1 MNQPAPAPSPPALPV
16 SLAANPK
23 LSSWLKFSSNGQV
36 TISPGK
42 VEIGQ
47 GIVTALAQ
55 IAADELDID
64 LSRVQMIRAST
75 ATSPNEGVTSG
86 SLSIQQSGRA
96 LRHACAEV
104 RRIFLQQ
111 AAERL
116 GVDIDALDIEDG
128 TISGPGNVR
137 TSYWELAEEV
147 SLDRDAT
154 PGVTPK
160 IASRRAL
167 AGNSIQRID
176 IPDKVLG
183 RPRFIHDQA
192 LAGMLHG
199 RVLRPENAR
208 AKLIELKEDGARA
221 VAGLV
226 AIVRDGSFAGVVSET
241 EHGAEAAL
249 NALRKGASWSDG
261 EPLPDENDLASFL
274 KAQPSESTII
284 DKKTAASP
292 GTAARTIRRQYT
304 RPYIAHA
311 SIAPSCAMAQ
321 WHGDRVHVWTHSQGV
336 YLLRADLALVLK
348 LPVENITVEHME
360 GAGCYGHNAADDVA
374 LDAVLLAKAAGGR
387 PVRVQWSRQGEMSD
401 APFGAAMA
409 IEIEADLD
417 AQGEI
422 IDWRHSIWGNGHV
435 ARPGR
440 AAQPALLAGFEL
452 ANPFPRMIS
461 TNPPQANGGGGD
473 RNSIPLYDFP
483 SWRIESHRLTTM
495 PIRTSALRTLG
506 GQGNVFAIESILDE
520 IAAERGEDPVA
531 FRLRH
536 LRDER
541 AKDVIR
547 AVAARAKWKPEKQ
560 PGIGHGVG
568 FARYKNTGA
577 YCAAIAE
584 IEGAEEISVRK
595 LTLAVDVGEA
605 INPDGVINQIEGGA
619 IQATSWVL
627 KERVRFDRQRIT
639 STSWTEYPILRFSE
653 VPDVEVEVIQRSGYR
668 PGRRRRGCPWPG
680 YGGHRQRRIRRA
692 RRAGARSADHARQDH
707 CRDGI
712 DLMSSLNILS
722 GGAAQGLVGSLTPA
736 FKAQTGFDIAG
747 EFGAVGVMADKLRK
761 GTPADIVI
769 LTAALVAKLAEEKL
783 VVATSIADVGLV
795 ETALAVRTGDP
806 LAAVRD
812 AADLREAL
820 LASDAIFVPD
830 TKASTAGI
838 HVANVLQQ
846 LGIADEV
853 AARLRIFPNGATAM
867 RELAASE
874 ARRPIGCTQSTEII
888 STKGRNPVRFTAA
901 GLRTCDHVH
910 GRHHGRRRPP
920 ATSPGPDR
928 PVDRC
933 RTT

>member
-1 MNQPAPAPSPPALPV
+1 MNQPAPAPSLSALPV

-23 LSSWLKFSSNGQV
+23 LSSWLKFSSDGQV
-36 TISPGK
+36 AISPGK

-55 IAADELDID
+55 IAADELDIG

-75 ATSPNEGVTSG
+75 ASSPNEGVTSG

-96 LRHACAEV
+96 LRHACAEI
-104 RRIFLQQ
+104 RWIFLQQ

-116 GVDIDALDIEDG
+116 GIDIDALEVEDG

-154 PGVTPK
+154 PGITPK

-208 AKLIELKEDGARA
+208 AKLTELKEDGVRT

-274 KAQPSESTII
+274 KAQPSESTVI
-284 DKKTAASP
+284 DKKTAVSP
-292 GTAARTIRRQYT
+292 GAAARTIRRQYT

-360 GAGCYGHNAADDVA
+360 GAGCYGHNSADDVA
-374 LDAVLLAKAAGGR
+374 LDAVLLAKEAGGR
-387 PVRVQWSRQGEMSD
+387 PVRVQWSRHGEMSD

-422 IDWRHSIWGNGHV
+422 IDWRHSIWSNGHA

-506 GQGNVFAIESILDE
+506 AQGNVFAIESILDE

-560 PGIGHGVG
+560 PGVGHGIA

-584 IEGAEEISVRK
+584 IEGAAEISVRK

-627 KERVRFDRQRIT
+627 KERMRFDRQRIT

-653 VPDVEVEVIQRSGYR
+653 VPDVEVEIIQR
-668 PGRRRRGCPWPG
+668 P
-680 YGGHRQRRIRRA
+680 
-692 RRAGARSADHARQDH
+692 D
-707 CRDGI
+707 I
-712 DLMSSLNILS
+712 DP
-722 GGAAQGLVGSLTPA
+722 VG
-736 FKAQTGFDIAG
+736 AG
-747 EFGAVGVMADKLRK
+747 EAAHGPVTSAIANAVFDALGVR
-761 GTPADIVI
+761 
-769 LTAALVAKLAEEKL
+769 
-783 VVATSIADVGLV
+783 
-795 ETALAVRTGDP
+795 
-806 LAAVRD
+806 VRD
-812 AADLREAL
+812 LPITRDRIIAAMDL
-820 LASDAIFVPD
+820 
-830 TKASTAGI
+830 
-838 HVANVLQQ
+838 
-846 LGIADEV
+846 
-853 AARLRIFPNGATAM
+853 
-867 RELAASE
+867 
-874 ARRPIGCTQSTEII
+874 
-888 STKGRNPVRFTAA
+888 
-901 GLRTCDHVH
+901 
-910 GRHHGRRRPP
+910 
-920 ATSPGPDR
+920 TS
-928 PVDRC
+928 
-933 RTT
+933 

>member
-1 MNQPAPAPSPPALPV
+1 MNQPTPSPPALPV

-23 LSSWLKFSSNGQV
+23 LSAWLKFSSTGQV
-36 TISPGK
+36 TVSPGK

-64 LSRVQMIRAST
+64 LSRVQIIRAST

-96 LRHACAEV
+96 MRYACAEV

-116 GVDIDALDIEDG
+116 GVDADALDIEDG

-137 TSYWELAEEV
+137 TSYWELADEV

-160 IASRRAL
+160 SVSSRTL
-167 AGNSIQRID
+167 AGSSVQRID

-192 LAGMLHG
+192 LANMLHG
-199 RVLRPENAR
+199 RVLRPDNAR
-208 AKLIELKEDGARA
+208 AKLTGLKEDGARA

-226 AIVRDGSFAGVVSET
+226 AIVRDGNFAGVVSET

-249 NALRKGASWSDG
+249 AALRKGASWSDG

-274 KAQPSESTII
+274 KAQPVESTVINQ
-284 DKKTAASP
+284 KAAASP
-292 GTAARTIRRQYT
+292 ETAARTIKRQYT

-321 WHGDRVHVWTHSQGV
+321 WDGDRLHVWTHSQGV

-374 LDAVLLAKAAGGR
+374 LDAALLARAADGR

-409 IEIEADLD
+409 IEVEADLD

-422 IDWRHSIWGNGHV
+422 VDWRHSIWGNGHV

-440 AAQPALLAGFEL
+440 AAQPALLAGYEL
-452 ANPFPRMIS
+452 ANPFPRMVS
-461 TNPPQANGGGGD
+461 TNPPQANGGGSD

-483 SWRIESHRLTTM
+483 SWRIECHRLTTM

-520 IAAERGEDPVA
+520 IAAERREDPVA

-541 AKDVIR
+541 ARDVIR
-547 AVAARAKWKPEKQ
+547 AVAKRAQWKPQKQ
-560 PGIGHGVG
+560 PGIGHGIG
-568 FARYKNTGA
+568 FGRYKNTGA

-584 IEGAEEISVRK
+584 IEGAEEITVRK

-639 STSWTEYPILRFSE
+639 STSWTDYPILRFSE
-653 VPDVEVEVIQRSGYR
+653 VPDVEVEVIQRSD
-668 PGRRRRGCPWPG
+668 
-680 YGGHRQRRIRRA
+680 
-692 RRAGARSADHARQDH
+692 ADP
-707 CRDGI
+707 
-712 DLMSSLNILS
+712 
-722 GGAAQGLVGSLTPA
+722 VG
-736 FKAQTGFDIAG
+736 AG
-747 EFGAVGVMADKLRK
+747 EAAHGPV
-761 GTPADIVI
+761 
-769 LTAALVAKLAEEKL
+769 TAA
-783 VVATSIADVGLV
+783 IANAVFD
-795 ETALAVRTGDP
+795 ALGVR
-806 LAAVRD
+806 VRD
-812 AADLREAL
+812 LPITRDRIIAAME
-820 LASDAIFVPD
+820 
-830 TKASTAGI
+830 ST
-838 HVANVLQQ
+838 
-846 LGIADEV
+846 
-853 AARLRIFPNGATAM
+853 
-867 RELAASE
+867 S
-874 ARRPIGCTQSTEII
+874 
-888 STKGRNPVRFTAA
+888 
-901 GLRTCDHVH
+901 
-910 GRHHGRRRPP
+910 
-920 ATSPGPDR
+920 
-928 PVDRC
+928 
-933 RTT
+933 